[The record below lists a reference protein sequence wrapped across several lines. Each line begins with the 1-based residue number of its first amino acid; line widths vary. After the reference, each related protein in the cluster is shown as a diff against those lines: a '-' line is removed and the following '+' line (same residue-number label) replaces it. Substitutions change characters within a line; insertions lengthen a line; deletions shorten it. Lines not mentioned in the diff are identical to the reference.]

1 MLLARRSGD
10 DHAYLTEFGITRR
23 AGVALGS
30 VDYIAPEQAHG
41 ADVDGR
47 ADIYSLTCVLFP
59 MLTGSVVF
67 DRENDLEKL
76 WAHVHDPP
84 RRLVA
89 LNPELSPDLQ
99 DVLDR
104 ALAKNPGDRQQSAT
118 QLAQDAAKALGES

>member
-1 MLLARRSGD
+1 
-10 DHAYLTEFGITRR
+10 
-23 AGVALGS
+23 VALGS

-41 ADVDGR
+41 AEVDAR
-47 ADIYSLTCVLFP
+47 ADIYSLGCILFQ

-67 DRENDLEKL
+67 DRENDIEKL

-89 LNPELSPDLQ
+89 LHPDLPAGLQ

-104 ALAKNPGDRQQSAT
+104 ALAKNPRDRQQSAT
-118 QLAQDAAKALGES
+118 RLAQDASDALAHG

>member
-1 MLLARRSGD
+1 V
-10 DHAYLTEFGITRR
+10 GITRR
-23 AGVALGS
+23 AGDEHLTRTGVALGS

-41 ADVDGR
+41 ADVDAR
-47 ADIYSLTCVLFP
+47 ADIYSLACILFQ

-89 LNPELSPDLQ
+89 LNPELPPGLQ

-118 QLAQDAAKALGES
+118 RLAQDATEALAQS